1 MNEYKIHVDSDV
13 YDDKGN
19 YITRINI
26 MWFIEEIEEAKLY
39 DEYVDAIVEKPKD
52 EKSPIKYNAKKFAK
66 ILKDLLKFREK
77 IKLSIEETKK
87 LFKDDIKM
95 LKEIEEEE
103 DQAMKYKKII
113 EEIDKRNVKYIVMKP
128 VHRKHIL

>member
-1 MNEYKIHVDSDV
+1 MNEYKIHVESDV

-19 YITRINI
+19 HITRINI

-39 DEYVDAIVEKPKD
+39 DEYVNTIIEKPRD
-52 EKSPIKYNAKKFAK
+52 ERSPIKYDANKFAK
-66 ILKDLLKFREK
+66 ILKELLKFREK
-77 IKLSIEETKK
+77 IRASIEETKK

-95 LKEIEEEE
+95 LKEIEGTES
-103 DQAMKYKKII
+103 QAMKYKKII